1 MEVVAVPVD
10 EEESLIL
17 LSYLR
22 ETHIRACTCVIRK
35 PLQLHVLDIIG
46 GNF

>member
-10 EEESLIL
+10 EEEGLRL

-22 ETHIRACTCVIRK
+22 ETHIRTYV
-35 PLQLHVLDIIG
+35 HM
-46 GNF
+46 

>member
-10 EEESLIL
+10 EEEGLRL

-22 ETHIRACTCVIRK
+22 ETHIRMCTCITKEAITVTRTY
-35 PLQLHVLDIIG
+35 
-46 GNF
+46 